1 LLSYL
6 TSPYSIDPQS
16 EMIMNKIFLSLLFS
30 LSSICLAP
38 PTSQASPIFTGE
50 ITHKSV
56 DEFISKYDGLR
67 DIKEIIIFSQGG
79 EVGAS
84 IKLGQWVYKKNLD
97 VVVRTMC
104 YSGCANYVFVAG
116 RKKILEP
123 DAFVAWH
130 GDVEQKDFRELAR
143 KYEEISSR
151 KEKSKIS
158 KTDQLFLE
166 TNKNKYRTIKV
177 LGRSQAE
184 LYSKLKL
191 NSEFGRIGQE
201 PVNYPSDGWIL
212 TKKAMAH
219 FGILNVV
226 VPDNYATVEYLS
238 ATPLPAFINGG
249 PFVILDVDNS
259 GNIIPVNLAQ
269 INGSR

>member
-1 LLSYL
+1 
-6 TSPYSIDPQS
+6 
-16 EMIMNKIFLSLLFS
+16 MNKIFLSLLFS

-97 VVVRTMC
+97 VVV
-104 YSGCANYVFVAG
+104 AG

-184 LYSKLKL
+184 LY
-191 NSEFGRIGQE
+191 
-201 PVNYPSDGWIL
+201 
-212 TKKAMAH
+212 
-219 FGILNVV
+219 
-226 VPDNYATVEYLS
+226 
-238 ATPLPAFINGG
+238 
-249 PFVILDVDNS
+249 
-259 GNIIPVNLAQ
+259 
-269 INGSR
+269 